1 MFETIRDGKDTMTK
15 DSAHHASGHLVDEVK
30 KMARNFKADATDTAN
45 AAKNDLEGVAR
56 ETGTQMRAFADSA
69 GHSLKDAGDT
79 VAVKIRDNPIQS
91 TLIALGVGLL
101 AGIIYRR

>member
-1 MFETIRDGKDTMTK
+1 MFEATKDGKDTSNHT
-15 DSAHHASGHLVDEVK
+15 SGHLVDEVK
-30 KMARNFKADATDTAN
+30 KMARNFKADATNTAN

-56 ETGTQMRAFADSA
+56 ETGTHMRAFVDSA
-69 GHSLKDAGDT
+69 EHSLKDAGGT
-79 VAVKIRDNPIQS
+79 VAVKIRENPIQS

>member
-1 MFETIRDGKDTMTK
+1 MFEATKDGKDTRDHTG
-15 DSAHHASGHLVDEVK
+15 GHLVDEVK
-30 KMARNFKADATDTAN
+30 KMARNFKVDAADAAN

-56 ETGTQMRAFADSA
+56 ETGTHMRAFVDSA
-69 GHSLKDAGDT
+69 GHSIKDAGGS

-101 AGIIYRR
+101 AGIMYRR

>member
-1 MFETIRDGKDTMTK
+1 MFETTK
-15 DSAHHASGHLVDEVK
+15 DSGPHSNHLVDEVK
-30 KMARNFKADATDTAN
+30 KMGRNFKADATDAAH

-56 ETGTQMRAFADSA
+56 DAGSHVRTLVDSA
-69 GHSLKDAGDT
+69 QHSLKDASGT
-79 VAVKIRDNPIQS
+79 VAVKIRENPIQS